1 MFKSVNCG
9 KLPTKGSKYSAC
21 VDLYANEDVVIG
33 AGDTKVI
40 GIGVAID
47 FNNSNVYKNSDY
59 MWTLKKYNNG
69 SADKD
74 VLEAVKKQAV
84 NNFKKE
90 HYLQLMLRSSL
101 GKKGLILP
109 NGVGVIDLDYEDEI
123 KMIIHNPIIHIAKEV
138 PFDKE
143 DDYIEIDFMG
153 VSDKDKYVC
162 SDNYK
167 IKKGDRIGQIALLE
181 HKSYLFGIDTE
192 EVRDGGFGST
202 GER

>member
-40 GIGVAID
+40 GLGVAID
-47 FNNSNVYKNSDY
+47 FNK
-59 MWTLKKYNNG
+59 TLKSIIVGNICKKYDDRYLNF
-69 SADKD
+69 
-74 VLEAVKKQAV
+74 EQA
-84 NNFKKE
+84 FDIFLSS